1 MALPL
6 TTFDTTFLEVPEVED
21 TVYLAP
27 DGYSQ
32 LVTLCQISNVS
43 TTETGYVS
51 LNLNREAA
59 VAAQLNQ
66 YEIPPGEILC
76 VYGGGQGVL
85 ILQPG
90 DSLSVSRL
98 PGVGV
103 SLNITVSIIGTLLS
117 KS

>member
-1 MALPL
+1 MTLPL
-6 TTFDTTFLEVPEVED
+6 TTFNTVFLEVPEIEG
-21 TVYLAP
+21 TVYTAP
-27 DGYSQ
+27 AGYSQ
-32 LVTLCQISNVS
+32 IVTLCQISNVS

-51 LNLNREAA
+51 LNLNRGVT

-85 ILQPG
+85 ILQPD
-90 DSLSVSRL
+90 DSLTVSRL

-103 SLNITVSIIGTLLS
+103 SLNITVSVIGTLLS
-117 KS
+117 KL